1 MYHKWQLKLFA
12 ITNHRVD
19 VSIYYK
25 CIMSKRLRLVQRMR
39 FLQIA
44 TKEDSRILKTK
55 QNVVFFEIVQMHCF
69 LVVLRKNL

>member
-1 MYHKWQLKLFA
+1 
-12 ITNHRVD
+12 
-19 VSIYYK
+19 
-25 CIMSKRLRLVQRMR
+25 MSKRLRLVQRMR